1 MPGVCVRSVR
11 YDLVLLDD
19 DSKECQGKDTVLFY
33 AAFDRKRVWSRS
45 SSFRDGKQSCREDW
59 VGRGGGGVG
68 WGGIQSSLTPR
79 TDPFYSQGQT
89 PCSDH

>member
-11 YDLVLLDD
+11 YGLVLLDD
-19 DSKECQGKDTVLFY
+19 DYKECQGEDTVPFY

-45 SSFRDGKQSCREDW
+45 SSFRDGKQSCQEDW
-59 VGRGGGGVG
+59 GGGGG
-68 WGGIQSSLTPR
+68 PQSSLTAR

>member
-11 YDLVLLDD
+11 YDVVLLDD
-19 DSKECQGKDTVLFY
+19 DSKECQGEDTVLFY

-59 VGRGGGGVG
+59 GGGG
-68 WGGIQSSLTPR
+68 GGHPIFSNS
-79 TDPFYSQGQT
+79 
-89 PCSDH
+89 

>member
-11 YDLVLLDD
+11 YDVVLLDD
-19 DSKECQGKDTVLFY
+19 DSKECQGEDTVLFY

-59 VGRGGGGVG
+59 GGGG
-68 WGGIQSSLTPR
+68 GGIQSSLTAR

>member
-59 VGRGGGGVG
+59 GG
-68 WGGIQSSLTPR
+68 GGIQSSLTAR